1 MTKKQQGSK
10 DHTKD
15 QNSPDSISYSDI
27 ADAIRSG
34 KPLIGIDGLF
44 SDMLKRGLE
53 AALSGELDA
62 HLEGSDVAT
71 RSNGL
76 SSKHMQSSLGS
87 FELEV
92 PRDRASSFEPQI
104 VRKRQTILTDEL
116 DTKILALYGIGN
128 SYSDISSHLKDIYGV
143 DISEGSISKVTD
155 RLLPELNEWR
165 NRPLEKTY
173 PIVFLDAMFFRMRK
187 DGKVINQAVYSILAI
202 NPEGKKDI
210 LGIYTAESE
219 GANFWLSVLS
229 DLQARGLED
238 IFIACVD
245 GLKGFPEAINA
256 VFPKTEVQLCV
267 VHQIRNSIKYV
278 SHLHKK
284 EFISDLKQVYQAAN
298 KEVAESKL
306 LELQDKWQ
314 GKYRLAVKSWV
325 ENWDLISNYFKY
337 PPDLR
342 KVIYTTNSVESYHR
356 MIRKYTKSKGNFT
369 SENALLKLV
378 YAAIINTLKK
388 WTMPVQNWSLI
399 ISQIDIA
406 FEGRL

>member
-71 RSNGL
+71 RRNGL

-116 DTKILALYGIGN
+116 DAKILALYGIGN

>member
-1 MTKKQQGSK
+1 
-10 DHTKD
+10 
-15 QNSPDSISYSDI
+15 
-27 ADAIRSG
+27 
-34 KPLIGIDGLF
+34 
-44 SDMLKRGLE
+44 
-53 AALSGELDA
+53 
-62 HLEGSDVAT
+62 
-71 RSNGL
+71 
-76 SSKHMQSSLGS
+76 MQSSLGS

-267 VHQIRNSIKYV
+267 VHQIRNSGALNKLC
-278 SHLHKK
+278 HL
-284 EFISDLKQVYQAAN
+284 
-298 KEVAESKL
+298 
-306 LELQDKWQ
+306 
-314 GKYRLAVKSWV
+314 
-325 ENWDLISNYFKY
+325 
-337 PPDLR
+337 
-342 KVIYTTNSVESYHR
+342 
-356 MIRKYTKSKGNFT
+356 NF
-369 SENALLKLV
+369 
-378 YAAIINTLKK
+378 Y
-388 WTMPVQNWSLI
+388 
-399 ISQIDIA
+399 
-406 FEGRL
+406 